1 MVGCDEEV
9 PIDMTED
16 DPPAAE
22 TEAAARETNAG
33 ATAPAAAAHIP
44 TAVEGD
50 SDSEDEDDDD
60 DEEEAAAARGPL
72 PWKEAEAEAE
82 AEEVEEQP
90 PAKKQKT
97 WADGNLRAFVTKH
110 APPAA
115 KIAASRKTGA
125 YAPKKTIAKQPS
137 RSVGRGAS
145 AHKRMERVRTA

>member
-1 MVGCDEEV
+1 M
-9 PIDMTED
+9 
-16 DPPAAE
+16 
-22 TEAAARETNAG
+22 
-33 ATAPAAAAHIP
+33 
-44 TAVEGD
+44 EGD

>member
-1 MVGCDEEV
+1 MIIVAHVMLYLVLLCIALSPHSVEADFSPWRDQEHER
-9 PIDMTED
+9 DMRKRK
-16 DPPAAE
+16 
-22 TEAAARETNAG
+22 EASWR
-33 ATAPAAAAHIP
+33 
-44 TAVEGD
+44 
-50 SDSEDEDDDD
+50 
-60 DEEEAAAARGPL
+60 
-72 PWKEAEAEAE
+72 EAEAEAE
-82 AEEVEEQP
+82 AVEEQP